1 VPRMRCSRRSPP
13 SLKTSD
19 IVDEV
24 GSTVVD
30 KGEEDGEDG
39 GGEDDEE
46 DDDDWNG
53 PDGGKS

>member
-1 VPRMRCSRRSPP
+1 MRCSRRSPP